1 MKVEQAD
8 SRGRQIVL
16 GALVIGVVG
25 LFLILCWFGRHIP
38 GMVGEWFGVI
48 VGVATSPF
56 LMPVC
61 FVLLGFFVVNTLNA
75 WRRHRE
81 GEECVYLESVEG
93 PEREA
98 LPEQARDAIY
108 TSPPLPAEDPDELTQ
123 LEGAIAIGDHD
134 TAIELLSGMKNDL
147 RESPQVISLRIELA
161 QATGKTDLASQ
172 LQARLND
179 VS

>member
-1 MKVEQAD
+1 MKVEQTE

-16 GALVIGVVG
+16 GSLVIAAVG

-38 GMVGEWFGVI
+38 GMVGEWFGMI

-81 GEECVYLESVEG
+81 GEECVYLESVDG
-93 PEREA
+93 PERET

-108 TSPPLPAEDPDELTQ
+108 TSPPLPAEVPDELTQ
-123 LEGAIAIGDHD
+123 LEGALAIGDHD
-134 TAIELLSGMKNDL
+134 AAVDLLASMTNDL
-147 RESPQVISLRIELA
+147 RESPQVIQLRIELA
-161 QATGKTDLASQ
+161 QATGKTDLANR
-172 LQARLND
+172 LRERLND
-179 VS
+179 AS